1 MFPPSP
7 ALSFVDSLD
16 GIEDL
21 EAYLDAQPAL
31 SQFPTPPPGVSKNG
45 KGLARI
51 TTTPAGIVTQHLLQN
66 LDENPFSIS
75 HDETPDRMFAHSIDI
90 LLFVCLSWKQAIAS
104 FPQCETI
111 TLILQSE

>member
-51 TTTPAGIVTQHLLQN
+51 TATPAGIVTQQLLQN
-66 LDENPFSIS
+66 LDENPCSTS
-75 HDETPDRMFAHSIDI
+75 HDDRMFAFSIQI
-90 LLFVCLSWKQAIAS
+90 RPFPLLETSNCNSRSGWDYHANLAI
-104 FPQCETI
+104 
-111 TLILQSE
+111 